1 MVDSMTRD
9 RRTALRRTIR
19 WKALILNSAGSLL
32 SHCTI
37 VDVSSTG
44 AMLVLPQPVALPE
57 AFLLVLSR
65 NGDVR
70 RQCELSWI
78 KEKSV
83 GIRFLRPQPAE
94 EEPVSHMSD
103 ALTRFTG
110 QHRGE
115 ADQEPGLEP

>member
-1 MVDSMTRD
+1 MTRD
-9 RRTALRRTIR
+9 RRAALRRPIR
-19 WKALILNSAGSLL
+19 WKAIILNSAGSLI

-78 KEKSV
+78 KEKRV

-103 ALTRFTG
+103 ALTRVTG
-110 QHRGE
+110 HHGGGSKR
-115 ADQEPGLEP
+115 APA

>member
-1 MVDSMTRD
+1 M
-9 RRTALRRTIR
+9 
-19 WKALILNSAGSLL
+19 
-32 SHCTI
+32 I

-44 AMLVLPQPVALPE
+44 ARLVLPEPAELPE

-78 KEKSV
+78 KEKRV

-94 EEPVSHMSD
+94 QEPVSHMSD

-110 QHRGE
+110 QHHG
-115 ADQEPGLEP
+115 DGQKPGL

>member
-1 MVDSMTRD
+1 MTRD
-9 RRTALRRTIR
+9 RRSALRRPIR
-19 WKALILNSAGSLL
+19 WKALILNPAGTLV

-37 VDVSSTG
+37 IDISSTG
-44 AMLVLPQPVALPE
+44 ARLVLPEPAELPE

-78 KEKSV
+78 KEKRV
-83 GIRFLRPQPAE
+83 GIRFLRPQPVE
-94 EEPVSHMSD
+94 EEPVSHMRD

-110 QHRGE
+110 QHPGGGDE
-115 ADQEPGLEP
+115 QVPGLKP

>member
-1 MVDSMTRD
+1 MTRD
-9 RRTALRRTIR
+9 RRAALRRPIR
-19 WKALILNSAGSLL
+19 WKALILNSSGALI

-44 AMLVLPQPVALPE
+44 ARLLLPEPAELPE

-78 KEKSV
+78 KEKRV
-83 GIRFLRPQPAE
+83 GIRFLRPQPVS

-103 ALTRFTG
+103 ALMRFTG
-110 QHRGE
+110 QGGE
-115 ADQEPGLEP
+115 QETGLEP

>member
-1 MVDSMTRD
+1 MTRD
-9 RRTALRRTIR
+9 RRAALRRPIR
-19 WKALILNSAGSLL
+19 WKALILNSAGSLV

-44 AMLVLPQPVALPE
+44 ARLVLPQPAELPE

-78 KEKSV
+78 KEKRA
-83 GIRFLRPQPAE
+83 GIRFLRPQPVAE
-94 EEPVSHMSD
+94 EHVSHMSD
-103 ALTRFTG
+103 ALIRFTG
-110 QHRGE
+110 HDGGGE
-115 ADQEPGLEP
+115 QETGLKP